1 VTSCIGFGKSKANGA
16 TPMSDDIIPDGDE
29 WDRPVKYE
37 FTAALRMVEM
47 LRSDLNN
54 DVSFLSLNHFAILLI
69 VFEMEDERFGIE
81 AQTIH
86 SLAAVEKSTAN
97 RIIHSLSD
105 KGRVRDGLGY
115 LRVDTDVND
124 RRIRRIFLTEKGRFL
139 KQQMA
144 SAGTAIDNVE
154 VTKLHEA
161 FNATRLTSLENANQ
175 PKEDARQ
182 AQARAQKERHA
193 RMEPNSIKAGK
204 PQLDRVSIRERR
216 RDAYRDA
223 IQSRQALDRAMK
235 AAMLKKSHKVRF
247 QGDDVPIVSAD
258 RIREIEASRGD
269 EVSLVNFDGYW
280 MIMNKE
286 RYEKGYMRP
295 ECIQS
300 NLKRDTDLLDYM
312 NQLFVRLD
320 DGETFSYLMSEAKK
334 YLNQTEYNRLRGRM
348 NRDLVDTRDTL
359 MRDTAKKLAEIE
371 KLENVAGGLHSA
383 AVRNRQ
389 QAGQQ
394 FQSVEKMAKQSQSY
408 PVHMLNEKMDLIAS
422 VTRSNREAKEQVEL
436 ADKLEAD
443 ADEMVKEAEQLR
455 EEKRAMQKALEDNA
469 KAMAEM
475 QAMMKQMMEKGD

>member
-1 VTSCIGFGKSKANGA
+1 
-16 TPMSDDIIPDGDE
+16 
-29 WDRPVKYE
+29 
-37 FTAALRMVEM
+37 
-47 LRSDLNN
+47 
-54 DVSFLSLNHFAILLI
+54 
-69 VFEMEDERFGIE
+69 
-81 AQTIH
+81 
-86 SLAAVEKSTAN
+86 
-97 RIIHSLSD
+97 
-105 KGRVRDGLGY
+105 
-115 LRVDTDVND
+115 
-124 RRIRRIFLTEKGRFL
+124 
-139 KQQMA
+139 MA

-235 AAMLKKSHKVRF
+235 AAMLKKLHKVRF

-269 EVSLVNFDGYW
+269 EVSLVKYDGYW
-280 MIMNKE
+280 MIMNTE
-286 RYEKGYMRP
+286 RYAKGYMRP

-300 NLKRDTDLLDYM
+300 NLKFDTELLKYVD
-312 NQLFVRLD
+312 QLFGRLN
-320 DGETFSYLMSEAKK
+320 DGETFSNLMSEAKQ
-334 YLNQTEYNRLRGRM
+334 YLNQTEYARLRGRM

-359 MRDTAKKLAEIE
+359 MRESAKKAQQVARLEAEADLAESQSI
-371 KLENVAGGLHSA
+371 
-383 AVRNRQ
+383 RNRQ
-389 QAGQQ
+389 QAGRQ
-394 FQSVEKMAKQSQSY
+394 FQDVEKMAKQALSY
-408 PVHMLNEKMDLIAS
+408 PVHMLNEKMDVLAS
-422 VTRSNREAKEQVEL
+422 VNKSNREATEQVEL

-443 ADEMVKEAEQLR
+443 ADQLR
-455 EEKRAMQKALEDNA
+455 NEKLAMQKALDDNA

>member
-1 VTSCIGFGKSKANGA
+1 
-16 TPMSDDIIPDGDE
+16 MSDDIIPDGDE

-115 LRVDTDVND
+115 IRVDTDVND

-144 SAGTAIDNVE
+144 SAGTAIDNAE

-161 FNATRLTSLENANQ
+161 FNATRLTSQENAYQ
-175 PKEDARQ
+175 PTVDARQ
-182 AQARAQKERHA
+182 AQARAAKERRA
-193 RMEPNSIKAGK
+193 RMEPNSIKTEE
-204 PQLDRVSIRERR
+204 PQVDRATIRELRR
-216 RDAYRDA
+216 EAHRDA
-223 IQSRQALDRAMK
+223 IQSRQTLDRAMK

-247 QGDDVPIVSAD
+247 QGIDVPTVSAD
-258 RIREIEASRGD
+258 RIREIEKSRGD
-269 EVSLVNFDGYW
+269 EVTLVNFDGYW

-286 RYEKGYMRP
+286 RYAKGYMRP

-300 NLKRDTDLLDYM
+300 NLKRDTDLLNYM

-320 DGETFSYLMSEAKK
+320 DGETFSHLMSEAKQ

-359 MRDTAKKLAEIE
+359 MRDTVKKLAEIE
-371 KLENVAGGLHSA
+371 KLENVAGGLQSA

-394 FQSVEKMAKQSQSY
+394 FQSGEQMAKQYASY

-422 VTRSNREAKEQVEL
+422 ANRSNREAKDQVEL

-469 KAMAEM
+469 KAMADM
-475 QAMMKQMMEKGD
+475 QAMMKQMLDDK